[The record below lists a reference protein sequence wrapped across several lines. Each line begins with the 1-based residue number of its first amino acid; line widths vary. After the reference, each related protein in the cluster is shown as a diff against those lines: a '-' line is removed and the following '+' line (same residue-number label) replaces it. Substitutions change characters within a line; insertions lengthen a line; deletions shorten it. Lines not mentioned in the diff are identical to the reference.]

1 MNGDD
6 ALSSCTVLIA
16 VVVQGLKQAR
26 KIVEDC
32 MRNVH
37 PIYNIKELMIR

>member
-1 MNGDD
+1 MSAIG
-6 ALSSCTVLIA
+6 TY
-16 VVVQGLKQAR
+16 QGIKQVR

-37 PIYNIKELMIR
+37 PIYNIKVCPLAAVSICRRAR